1 MIETQKI
8 ERCRDCEPQKI
19 ERCRDCEWCWV
30 EKSLPGHRCGMRRYA
45 KVNPGWYA
53 CMLGRP
59 ARKRSHV
66 DRCLTLLQTSVA
78 KGAREE
84 EKMGR

>member
-1 MIETQKI
+1 MSET
-8 ERCRDCEPQKI
+8 QKI

-30 EKSLPGHRCGMRRYA
+30 EPYLDGKRCGMRRYA
-45 KVNPGWYA
+45 KINPGWYA

-59 ARKRSHV
+59 ARKKVARS
-66 DRCLTLLQTSVA
+66 LALLRTSVA
-78 KGAREE
+78 KRAREE